1 MRLHLNEIDTSMSF
15 PISRLRV
22 TELRDLAKQLG
33 LSCNGLKKNELVSL
47 IEKFNNTKQ
56 PKQKTLDSYFKKKV
70 SIEDIE
76 FEELHFSI
84 KQKVIPV
91 AVELGVIGERLA
103 PLVRTKLV
111 GPRLQ
116 PCSHIKAIPL
126 AVGDEE
132 RIEIEQTCEAIPY
145 EIDAEYSSCAIPLAV
160 GGGVVGE
167 RCSLH
172 DYVEEDDPDDDG
184 LPLPQDWIFFAQHH
198 EDDKCNKPWTLA
210 NPDPKRNWDNSINR
224 YINLIKTLIYY

>member
-33 LSCNGLKKNELVSL
+33 LSYNGLKKNELVSL

-91 AVELGVIGERLA
+91 AVEVQ
-103 PLVRTKLV
+103 PVRTKLV

-116 PCSHIKAIPL
+116 PCSHIK
-126 AVGDEE
+126 
-132 RIEIEQTCEAIPY
+132 EIEQTCEAIPY
-145 EIDAEYSSCAIPLAV
+145 EIDAEYSSCDYIEEDNTEYSP
-160 GGGVVGE
+160 
-167 RCSLH
+167 C

-210 NPDPKRNWDNSINR
+210 KSDNSINR

>member
-91 AVELGVIGERLA
+91 AVEVQQ
-103 PLVRTKLV
+103 PVRTKLV

-116 PCSHIKAIPL
+116 PCSHIK
-126 AVGDEE
+126 
-132 RIEIEQTCEAIPY
+132 EIEQTCEAIPY
-145 EIDAEYSSCAIPLAV
+145 EIDAEYSSCDYIEEDNTEYSP
-160 GGGVVGE
+160 
-167 RCSLH
+167 C

-198 EDDKCNKPWTLA
+198 EEDKCNKTWTLA
-210 NPDPKRNWDNSINR
+210 NPDPKRNWDSSINR

>member
-103 PLVRTKLV
+103 PLVEVQQPVRTKLV

-116 PCSHIKAIPL
+116 PCSHIK
-126 AVGDEE
+126 
-132 RIEIEQTCEAIPY
+132 EIEQTCEAIPY
-145 EIDAEYSSCAIPLAV
+145 EIDAEYSSCDYIEEDNTEYSP
-160 GGGVVGE
+160 
-167 RCSLH
+167 C

-198 EDDKCNKPWTLA
+198 EEDKCNKTWTLA
-210 NPDPKRNWDNSINR
+210 KSDNSINR